1 LFCYFAKVLLLLAL
15 LFLWQGNVATAQAS
29 APCDLIATDEASLN
43 EAIGCVNSAGPGRH
57 TIQIMADIV
66 LSQPTEQ
73 IVNPQ
78 ASQIVFEGN
87 DHVIDA
93 QGTGRLFSIYLTEVA
108 IHHLTLRGGLSVGA
122 DRLAAGGAILLLGSY
137 GDGTCGLTVRDSTLT
152 DNQSSAGGAIANLC
166 DSSTIT
172 ITNSILSYNRATRG
186 GAIFIPTAEELVSAL
201 VIDQSR
207 LTDNQAQEQGGA
219 ILLRAGDAGTD
230 ATISN
235 STIANN
241 RVISGTGGGISVV
254 TTSEPAITEVLLRNV
269 ALVNNMAAGGGGLE
283 VYSRGA
289 TIVTVANTT
298 ISHNHADSLTGGGIL
313 VQGALE
319 FDTTDVRLI
328 NSTVASNTAPSA
340 GGIAKLDGLI
350 TLTNTLVT
358 GNSNG
363 DCQWNASPGLP
374 NRVVSGGN
382 NLDSDGSCLPVG
394 VRQPSD
400 IPTGN
405 ANLGPLDDNG
415 GPTVSH
421 VLLTGSQ
428 AIDAGND
435 AVCAAAPINGV
446 DQRGVLRPQG
456 AHCDIGA
463 YERPDAVACGYP
475 VLTANDETT
484 LRQAIDCLN
493 VAPSGA
499 YTLNITADIAYS
511 QPMFRLHN
519 GVLTSVVVA
528 GNGHTLD
535 AQGHGR
541 VLTLEDVQAL
551 TLRDLTLTGGSL
563 SSDGSAANGGGVAF
577 DCTRDLLC
585 NWTLINTTIQ
595 DNQANAGGGIDY
607 DCSPG
612 GGGGLVVQDSVIRGN
627 RARAVGGGL
636 FYSTDED
643 SLACSVT
650 IQNSTIENNQAEEGG
665 GLRIARPRVTISDS
679 TIRNNYASQTGGGMM
694 ARISDGF
701 IDMTVLR
708 STINNNRAGVSGGG
722 VYVSSPDQRFDIRF
736 INSTISGNTV
746 DSGNGGGFYLQETEG
761 SLLISLINSTVTQ
774 NQATGGAGV
783 HIFDRAEAPSYYTST
798 LRLTNSLIADNQGS
812 DCTGEVAPGVV
823 FTGQRILSFGH
834 NLDSDGSCLTAEV
847 RQPGDIP
854 NGNANLGPLADNGG
868 PTLTHQ
874 PLAGSQA
881 IDAGDDA
888 VCAAAP
894 VNGVDQRGAPRPQD
908 AHCEIGAVE
917 TGDGQG
923 MIYTVTKFIDS
934 NDGLCDADCSLREA
948 VDAAN
953 RHVGRDEIHLASG
966 VYSLTIPGLVDDE
979 GETID
984 EDDNSRGDLDIT
996 DDLWLTGQGADATT
1010 IAGSGAQYVF
1020 GGGADRIFEVG
1031 AGATVTV
1038 EGLTVRYGRV
1048 SDMGGGLSNHGKLT
1062 LNGVHVV
1069 DNHAA
1074 SGFKIGH
1081 GGGIFNDGELTI
1093 TDSRIA
1099 NNRALGGEASLGEGG
1114 GIRNDGQLTLKNSVI
1129 TDNSTWDDNDIGMG
1143 GGLRN
1148 SGTALLEDCTIS
1160 NNSTSISG
1168 EGGGVYNLG
1177 ELTLRNCTV
1186 TQNRALKGA
1195 GVANYGPT
1203 LIIDQSFLTNNATY
1217 EESGGE
1223 GGALYDKG
1231 GPTTITRSTIA
1242 QNFGDSAGG
1251 GIVHSSAMMMTIQA
1265 STLTGNR
1272 TNNAGGAIFNNAVGD
1287 TQALQIVNTTI
1298 YSNAASVAGG
1308 IAIDGG
1314 PVSLLNSTVVGNR
1327 ATGEGGGLGYAEG
1340 VTLVNTILANNTAPV
1355 GADCSLPVT
1364 SLGYNLIGD
1373 TNGCTITLLPS
1384 DLIGAPGLA
1393 AFTDDGTAGGGHLPL
1408 QADSRAID
1416 AGDNSVCA
1424 AAPVSGVDQ
1433 LGVTRPQGAGCDI
1446 GAIEAAAQGE
1456 SAFLFVSSRSSGRAG
1471 NVTFR
1476 DEDIVAYDFTNNTWQ
1491 MIFDGSDTG
1500 VTKDVDAFIF
1510 QADGSLLLSFNGPTV
1525 VPGVGP
1531 VDDSDIVKFTPTR
1544 LGSDTAG
1551 SFTLYLRGA
1560 DVGLTTDGE
1569 DIDAIGFTAAGNLVV
1584 STIGDFD
1591 APNAQGRDEDLFVW
1605 TNGQW
1610 QHFFV
1615 GANVGLANEDVNGL
1629 WIDPATGELYLTVK
1643 DDFAFDNVQI
1653 DSDDIFV
1660 CTPTQAGGCTF
1671 RRFWDSDVHDYGSEN
1686 LDHIGL
1692 GSLPTTLVVD
1702 GQSRNLEALTA
1713 EEIAAD
1719 EERDDLDLVEAR
1731 TNVYLPWI
1739 VGR

>member
-1 LFCYFAKVLLLLAL
+1 MMLPHVRLQQHLLPSHQPTLLFCHFAKVLLLLAL
-15 LFLWQGNVATAQAS
+15 FFLLQGNVATAQAS

-43 EAIGCVNSAGPGRH
+43 EAIRCVNSAGPGRH
-57 TIQIMADIV
+57 TIQIMADIT

-93 QGTGRLFSIYLTEVA
+93 QGSGRLFSIYLTEVA

-186 GAIFIPTAEELVSAL
+186 GAIFIPTGEELVSAL
-201 VIDQSR
+201 IIDQSR

-298 ISHNHADSLTGGGIL
+298 ISHNHADSLSGGGIL

-350 TLTNTLVT
+350 TLTNTLVA

-363 DCQWNASPGLP
+363 DCQWDASPGLP

-435 AVCAAAPINGV
+435 AVCAVAPVNGV

-456 AHCDIGA
+456 AHCDMGA

-475 VLTANDETT
+475 VLTANDEAT

-519 GVLTSVVVA
+519 GVLTAVVVA

-551 TLRDLTLTGGSL
+551 TLRDLTLTGGNL
-563 SSDGSAANGGGVAF
+563 SGDGSAANGGGVAF

-783 HIFDRAEAPSYYTST
+783 HIFDRAAAPSYYTST
-798 LRLTNSLIADNQGS
+798 LRLSNSLIADNQGS

-854 NGNANLGPLADNGG
+854 NGNANLGPLANNGG

-917 TGDGQG
+917 
-923 MIYTVTKFIDS
+923 
-934 NDGLCDADCSLREA
+934 
-948 VDAAN
+948 
-953 RHVGRDEIHLASG
+953 VGA
-966 VYSLTIPGLVDDE
+966 
-979 GETID
+979 
-984 EDDNSRGDLDIT
+984 
-996 DDLWLTGQGADATT
+996 Q
-1010 IAGSGAQYVF
+1010 AGSNV
-1020 GGGADRIFEVG
+1020 
-1031 AGATVTV
+1031 
-1038 EGLTVRYGRV
+1038 
-1048 SDMGGGLSNHGKLT
+1048 
-1062 LNGVHVV
+1062 
-1069 DNHAA
+1069 
-1074 SGFKIGH
+1074 
-1081 GGGIFNDGELTI
+1081 
-1093 TDSRIA
+1093 
-1099 NNRALGGEASLGEGG
+1099 
-1114 GIRNDGQLTLKNSVI
+1114 
-1129 TDNSTWDDNDIGMG
+1129 
-1143 GGLRN
+1143 
-1148 SGTALLEDCTIS
+1148 
-1160 NNSTSISG
+1160 
-1168 EGGGVYNLG
+1168 
-1177 ELTLRNCTV
+1177 
-1186 TQNRALKGA
+1186 
-1195 GVANYGPT
+1195 
-1203 LIIDQSFLTNNATY
+1203 
-1217 EESGGE
+1217 
-1223 GGALYDKG
+1223 
-1231 GPTTITRSTIA
+1231 
-1242 QNFGDSAGG
+1242 
-1251 GIVHSSAMMMTIQA
+1251 
-1265 STLTGNR
+1265 
-1272 TNNAGGAIFNNAVGD
+1272 
-1287 TQALQIVNTTI
+1287 
-1298 YSNAASVAGG
+1298 
-1308 IAIDGG
+1308 
-1314 PVSLLNSTVVGNR
+1314 
-1327 ATGEGGGLGYAEG
+1327 
-1340 VTLVNTILANNTAPV
+1340 
-1355 GADCSLPVT
+1355 
-1364 SLGYNLIGD
+1364 
-1373 TNGCTITLLPS
+1373 
-1384 DLIGAPGLA
+1384 
-1393 AFTDDGTAGGGHLPL
+1393 
-1408 QADSRAID
+1408 
-1416 AGDNSVCA
+1416 
-1424 AAPVSGVDQ
+1424 
-1433 LGVTRPQGAGCDI
+1433 
-1446 GAIEAAAQGE
+1446 
-1456 SAFLFVSSRSSGRAG
+1456 LFASSRSSGRAG

-1500 VTKDVDAFIF
+1500 VTKDVDAFVF
-1510 QADGSLLLSFNGPTV
+1510 RADGSLLLSFNGPTV

-1610 QHFFV
+1610 QRFFV

-1629 WIDPATGELYLTVK
+1629 WIDPATGERYLTVK

-1692 GSLPTTLVVD
+1692 GPLPATLAVD
-1702 GQSRNLEALTA
+1702 GQSRNAEALTA
-1713 EEIAAD
+1713 EDIAAD
-1719 EERDDLDLVEAR
+1719 EDRDDLDVMEASNR
-1731 TNVYLPWI
+1731 LYLPWV
-1739 VGR
+1739 VGK